1 MPLLLKLR
9 CRTVLVGL
17 ASLSASTLIGGDQ
30 VMPTIEPNTLKRRGV
45 GLRALDQDRASP
57 GVENRTVSNVLSF
70 PGTSNDLQSSSTLPS
85 ILGMRLIHRRNYAL
99 CHVRNKP
106 DRDHPP

>member
-45 GLRALDQDRASP
+45 GLRALDHDRASP
-57 GVENRTVSNVLSF
+57 GFTLFTPLRRKSNGQQCTVL
-70 PGTSNDLQSSSTLPS
+70 PGHLQRPP
-85 ILGMRLIHRRNYAL
+85 ILVHSPFDFGHAI
-99 CHVRNKP
+99 
-106 DRDHPP
+106 DPPAELRPVPCAE